1 MTRFDDRQEFP
12 KHQAFQASQGPR
24 APAPR
29 RSRVAAV
36 ALLVAVAG
44 LAASLAGW
52 KYAAIRDS
60 VAAAGSQPEPMEI
73 VTAASAA
80 QRYHNPATTAVGT
93 VLALRSITLK
103 NELPGTVRQV
113 DIVPGEIVEEGTV
126 LVALDV
132 RVEQAELA
140 ARRAEA
146 ALAETRLRRTE
157 RLIDER
163 AAAVEELDRAS
174 AERDIALAEVARI
187 EAVIDRKTIRAPF
200 RARVGIADVHPGQ
213 YLNEGTLLT
222 TLQGVADSA
231 HVDFAVEQG
240 VAMSLGEGTPV
251 DVFTAED
258 PEPLTATVVA
268 VDARIDP
275 ATRNAMVRAKVDDA
289 GGRLA
294 PGASVRVRVPVGPL
308 LEVVTVPVTALRRGP
323 AGDHVFV
330 LEEDGQGAVRAHV
343 RPVRVGAMLGDE
355 VVIEEG
361 LAAGEQVAASGSFK
375 LREAVLVAIQGNPVA
390 AVAQADAGS

>member
-1 MTRFDDRQEFP
+1 MTRFDDRQESSQEP
-12 KHQAFQASQGPR
+12 QALERPGGR
-24 APAPR
+24 APR
-29 RSRVAAV
+29 RARVAAV
-36 ALLVAVAG
+36 LLLVAVGG

-60 VAAAGSQPEPMEI
+60 AAAAGSQPEPMEI
-73 VTAASAA
+73 VTAASAG
-80 QRYHNPATTAVGT
+80 QRYHTPATTAVGT
-93 VLALRSITLK
+93 VLALRSITLR

-113 DIVPGEIVEEGTV
+113 NMAPGEIVEAGTV

-132 RVEQAELA
+132 SVEQAELA

-146 ALAETRLRRTE
+146 ALAESRLRRTE

-174 AERDIALAEVARI
+174 AERDIARAEVARI
-187 EAVIDRKTIRAPF
+187 EAIIDRKTIRAPF
-200 RARVGIADVHPGQ
+200 RARIGIADVHPGQ

-222 TLQGVADSA
+222 TLQGVAESA

-251 DVFTAED
+251 EVFTREASD
-258 PEPLTATVVA
+258 PLTATVVA

-289 GGRLA
+289 GSRLA

-330 LEEDGQGAVRAHV
+330 LEEDGQGGVRAHV
-343 RPVRVGAMLGDE
+343 RPVRVGAMLGDD
-355 VVIEEG
+355 VVIDEG

-390 AVAQADAGS
+390 AVAQADSGS